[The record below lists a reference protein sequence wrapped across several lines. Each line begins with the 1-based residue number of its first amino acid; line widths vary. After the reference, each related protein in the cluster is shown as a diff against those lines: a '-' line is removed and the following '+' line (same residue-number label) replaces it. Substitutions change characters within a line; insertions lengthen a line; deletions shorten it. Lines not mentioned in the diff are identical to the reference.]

1 MNARNPLTSAIAL
14 GISILLALPVGVSA
28 QAQQQQEA
36 GKITAM
42 LPVVNVVRGPQ
53 QVPAANNLPV
63 FWGDTVNTGHMARAR
78 VNLTDGSVL
87 SVGSDSNL
95 TIVKHDASGQQ
106 TDLDLNYG
114 KVRAQAVKL
123 VKPDAHFKVRT
134 PVGVAGVVGTIMI
147 VSFDATGTM
156 NVICEEGTCQACD
169 LGGNCV
175 TLHGGQES
183 NVHNNTAPSQP
194 TPTTP
199 MNMTAA
205 LNSTSPTGAA
215 GAAGAGGG
223 MAGNPSITGVF
234 TAPGLDESLQGSAPD
249 GASSRRPGSAITHHR
264 CASGRNCRRLCRS
277 RPRCPRHCAFCRPAW
292 PSTCRRS

>member
-1 MNARNPLTSAIAL
+1 MKSRNPLISFIAL
-14 GISILLALPVGVSA
+14 GISVLLALPVNVVA
-28 QAQQQQEA
+28 QGQQQEA

-63 FWGDTVNTGHMARAR
+63 YWGDTVNTGHMARAR

-134 PVGVAGVVGTIMI
+134 PVGVAGVVGTVMI
-147 VSFDATGTM
+147 VSFDTTGNM

-183 NVHNNTAPSQP
+183 NVHQNTAPSQP
-194 TPTTP
+194 APTTP
-199 MNMTAA
+199 VNMTAA
-205 LNSTSPTGAA
+205 LNSTSVTRG
-215 GAAGAGGG
+215 
-223 MAGNPSITGVF
+223 
-234 TAPGLDESLQGSAPD
+234 
-249 GASSRRPGSAITHHR
+249 
-264 CASGRNCRRLCRS
+264 
-277 RPRCPRHCAFCRPAW
+277 
-292 PSTCRRS
+292 

>member
-1 MNARNPLTSAIAL
+1 MKSRNPLISFIAL
-14 GISILLALPVGVSA
+14 GISVLLALPVNVVA
-28 QAQQQQEA
+28 QGQQQEA

-63 FWGDTVNTGHMARAR
+63 YWGDTVNTGHMARAR

-134 PVGVAGVVGTIMI
+134 PVGVAGVVGTVMI
-147 VSFDATGTM
+147 VSFDSTGNM

-183 NVHNNTAPSQP
+183 NVHQNTAPTQP
-194 TPTTP
+194 APTTP
-199 MNMTAA
+199 VNMTAA
-205 LNSTSPTGAA
+205 LNSTSAPATAVPCSSLTCTTTGC
-215 GAAGAGGG
+215 
-223 MAGNPSITGVF
+223 
-234 TAPGLDESLQGSAPD
+234 GSAVP
-249 GASSRRPGSAITHHR
+249 A
-264 CASGRNCRRLCRS
+264 CAVCFPPLD
-277 RPRCPRHCAFCRPAW
+277 
-292 PSTCRRS
+292 STIAAP

>member
-1 MNARNPLTSAIAL
+1 MNPRRPFIAAL
-14 GISILLALPVGVSA
+14 ALALSILLVMPFDAVLQAAQQTA
-28 QAQQQQEA
+28 QAEAA
-36 GKITAM
+36 GKITAV

-53 QVPAANNLPV
+53 QVPASMNAQV
-63 FWGDTVNTGHMARAR
+63 FWGDTVNTGHLARAR
-78 VNLTDGSVL
+78 VALTDGSIL

-95 TIVKHDASGQQ
+95 TIAKHDATGQQ

-114 KVRAQAVKL
+114 KVRAQAAKL

-156 NVICEEGTCQACD
+156 NVICEEGTCTACD

-199 MNMTAA
+199 LNMTTA

-223 MAGNPSITGVF
+223 ISAGAAVAVGV
-234 TAPGLDESLQGSAPD
+234 
-249 GASSRRPGSAITHHR
+249 GAAAAAVVATVVVRAVSKT
-264 CASGRNCRRLCRS
+264 
-277 RPRCPRHCAFCRPAW
+277 
-292 PSTCRRS
+292 STCSSGGTGAPTDAAHPAASCKGIASAHKQPGQRP